1 MKKILIFSLTAI
13 LISSSV
19 ALFSFGKKK
28 KSKPFRVMFYNVEN
42 LFDTEDDPKIDD
54 QDFLPEGE
62 LKWNKERLETKYKH
76 IAQVINA
83 LGKSQMPDIVG
94 FAEIENRKV
103 LDELITQTDL
113 NSKGYSIVH
122 FDSPDKRGIDVG
134 FIYQKDRFKLLKSMN
149 YPVIFPGD
157 MEKPTRDI
165 LYVKGNIYGKTTL
178 HVLVN
183 HWPSRSGGQVE
194 TEEKRIM
201 AAKTARRLCDSIQGS
216 DANANIVLIGDFND
230 YPTDKS
236 ITQALGAESD
246 TTKKGS
252 KLFNLMAW
260 QNSKEHGS
268 HQYKGEWGFLDQII
282 LSSAVMEGKANLH
295 TYFKSAKVFKPDFVL
310 EKNEKYGTMQP
321 FRTYGGKKYLGG
333 YSDHMPVYVDLYTK

>member
-1 MKKILIFSLTAI
+1 MKKILVYSFSAI
-13 LISSSV
+13 LISSSI

-28 KSKPFRVMFYNVEN
+28 KNTAFRVMFYNVEN

-54 QDFLPEGE
+54 QDFLPEGD
-62 LKWNKERLETKYKH
+62 LKWTKDRLETKYAH

-103 LDELITQTDL
+103 LDELLSKTNL
-113 NSKGYSIVH
+113 GAKGYSIVH

-134 FIYQKDRFKLLKSMN
+134 LIYQKDRFKLLKTMH

-165 LYVKGNIYGKTTL
+165 LYVKGNVNSKTPL

-183 HWPSRSGGQVE
+183 HWPSRSGGQAE

-216 DANANIVLIGDFND
+216 DANANIILIGDFND

-236 ITQALGAESD
+236 ITQALGAEGD
-246 TTKKGS
+246 TLKKGS
-252 KLFNLMAW
+252 NLYDLMTW
-260 QNSKEHGS
+260 QNSKDHGS

-282 LSSAVMEGKANLH
+282 VSSSVVEGKANLH
-295 TYFKSAKVFKPDFVL
+295 TYFKSAKVFKPEFVL

-333 YSDHMPVYVDLYTK
+333 YSDHMPVYVDLYAK

>member
-1 MKKILIFSLTAI
+1 MKKILAFILSAVLLSSAI
-13 LISSSV
+13 TL
-19 ALFSFGKKK
+19 LSFDKKK
-28 KSKPFRVMFYNVEN
+28 KITPFRVMFYNVEN

-54 QDFLPEGE
+54 QEYLPTSESQ
-62 LKWNKERLETKYKH
+62 WTKERLETKYAH

-103 LDELITQTDL
+103 LDELLSKTDL
-113 NSKGYSIVH
+113 GAKGYSIVH

-134 FIYQKDRFKLLKSMN
+134 LIYQKDRFKLVKTMH
-149 YPVIFPGD
+149 YPVVFPGD

-165 LYVKGNIYGKTTL
+165 LYVKGTVNGKTPL

-183 HWPSRSGGQVE
+183 HWPSRSGGQAE
-194 TEEKRIM
+194 TEEKRIT
-201 AAKTARRLCDSIQGS
+201 AAKTARRVCDSIQGS
-216 DANANIVLIGDFND
+216 DANANIILIGDFND

-236 ITQALGAESD
+236 ITQALGAEGD
-246 TTKKGS
+246 TAKKGS
-252 KLFNLMAW
+252 KLYDLMTW
-260 QNSKEHGS
+260 QNSKTHGS
-268 HQYKGEWGFLDQII
+268 HQYKGEWGFLDQVIV
-282 LSSAVMEGKANLH
+282 SSAIVEGKANLH
-295 TYFKSAKVFKPDFVL
+295 TYFKSAQVFKPDFVL

-333 YSDHMPVYVDLYTK
+333 YSDHMPVFVDLYAK